1 MNNKKTVKELKIAIN
16 NLIIEE
22 KKKRQT
28 LKKISKKYVLYG
40 TRLAILV
47 CSLIILLIIA
57 TGISCIKIDSPEI
70 SVGKK
75 VIKEQIKLYNNTTEL
90 MDHNH
95 INKYYEKLN
104 ISDKQA
110 LEQEM
115 RLLVESETKHRTRLE
130 NNFNRKGN

>member
-28 LKKISKKYVLYG
+28 LKKISKKYILYG

-115 RLLVESETKHRTRLE
+115 RLLVDAETKHRTRLE

>member
-47 CSLIILLIIA
+47 CCLIILLIVV
-57 TGISCIKIDSPEI
+57 TGISCIKIDSTET
-70 SVGKK
+70 SVGRK

-90 MDHNH
+90 RDHNH

-115 RLLVESETKHRTRLE
+115 KLLVDAETKHRTRLE

>member
-40 TRLAILV
+40 TRLAILI
-47 CSLIILLIIA
+47 CSLIILLIVV
-57 TGISCIKIDSPEI
+57 TGISCIKIDSQET
-70 SVGKK
+70 SVGRK

-90 MDHNH
+90 TDHNH

-104 ISDKQA
+104 ISDKKT
-110 LEQEM
+110 LEQDM
-115 RLLVESETKHRTRLE
+115 KLLVDAETKHRTRIE
-130 NNFNRKGN
+130 NNLNRKGN

>member
-28 LKKISKKYVLYG
+28 LKKISKKYILYG

-104 ISDKQA
+104 ISDKKT
-110 LEQEM
+110 LEQDM
-115 RLLVESETKHRTRLE
+115 KLLVDAETKHRTRIE
-130 NNFNRKGN
+130 NNLNRKGN